1 MIRQLPLL
9 NPECSLDLLQIFN
22 DMKDGFFQI
31 IFESPPA
38 EVELS
43 TELRCR
49 EIMKSDDID
58 KIKAFCCDL
67 VRNQSKIDA
76 VLHSALARL
85 AEQEARKMVEE
96 KIIKAK
102 GINKLLFL
110 FHQFM
115 VIKQVEKIMKA
126 SRPQDP

>member
-1 MIRQLPLL
+1 
-9 NPECSLDLLQIFN
+9 
-22 DMKDGFFQI
+22 MKDTFFQI

-49 EIMKSDDID
+49 EIMKSNDID

-67 VRNQSKIDA
+67 VRNQAKIDA
-76 VLHSALARL
+76 VLSSALARL

-96 KIIKAK
+96 KIVKAK

-115 VIKQVEKIMKA
+115 IMKQVEKIMKA
-126 SRPQDP
+126 SRPQNP

>member
-1 MIRQLPLL
+1 
-9 NPECSLDLLQIFN
+9 
-22 DMKDGFFQI
+22 MKDGFFQI

-43 TELRCR
+43 TELKCR
-49 EIMKSDDID
+49 EVMKSNDID

-67 VRNQSKIDA
+67 IRNQAKIDA
-76 VLHSALARL
+76 VLSSALSRL
-85 AEQEARKMVEE
+85 AEQEARKMVED
-96 KIIKAK
+96 KIVKAK

-115 VIKQVEKIMKA
+115 VMKQVEKIMKA
-126 SRPQDP
+126 SHPQNP

>member
-1 MIRQLPLL
+1 
-9 NPECSLDLLQIFN
+9 
-22 DMKDGFFQI
+22 MKDGFFQI

-43 TELRCR
+43 TELKCR
-49 EIMKSDDID
+49 EIMKSNDVE

-96 KIIKAK
+96 KIVKAK
-102 GINKLLFL
+102 GINKLLVKDFTDSE
-110 FHQFM
+110 
-115 VIKQVEKIMKA
+115 VKEYEKT
-126 SRPQDP
+126 SLSDS

>member
-1 MIRQLPLL
+1 MNQ
-9 NPECSLDLLQIFN
+9 ECSLDLQQTSN
-22 DMKDGFFQI
+22 DMKDSFFQI
-31 IFESPPA
+31 IFKSPPA

-49 EIMKSDDID
+49 EIMKSNDID

-76 VLHSALARL
+76 VLHSALAQL
-85 AEQEARKMVEE
+85 AEQEARRMVEE

-115 VIKQVEKIMKA
+115 VMKQIEKIMKA
-126 SRPQDP
+126 NRPQNP

>member
-1 MIRQLPLL
+1 MNQD
-9 NPECSLDLLQIFN
+9 CTQDLQQIFN
-22 DMKDGFFQI
+22 DMKDSFFQV

-43 TELRCR
+43 TELKCR
-49 EIMKSDDID
+49 EIMKSNDID

-67 VRNQSKIDA
+67 VRNQTKIDA
-76 VLHSALARL
+76 VLSSALSRL
-85 AEQEARKMVEE
+85 AEQEARKMVED
-96 KIIKAK
+96 KIVKAK

-115 VIKQVEKIMKA
+115 VMKQVEKIMKA
-126 SRPQDP
+126 SRPQNP

>member
-1 MIRQLPLL
+1 
-9 NPECSLDLLQIFN
+9 
-22 DMKDGFFQI
+22 MKDGFFQI
-31 IFESPPA
+31 IFESPPT

-49 EIMKSDDID
+49 EIMKSNDID

-67 VRNQSKIDA
+67 VRNQAKIDT
-76 VLHSALARL
+76 VLSSALARL
-85 AEQEARKMVEE
+85 AEQESAKMVQER
-96 KIIKAK
+96 IAKAK

-115 VIKQVEKIMKA
+115 VMKQIEKIMKA
-126 SRPQDP
+126 NRPQNP

>member
-1 MIRQLPLL
+1 
-9 NPECSLDLLQIFN
+9 
-22 DMKDGFFQI
+22 MKDSFFQV

-43 TELRCR
+43 TELKCR
-49 EIMKSDDID
+49 EIMKSNDID

-67 VRNQSKIDA
+67 VRNQTKIDA
-76 VLHSALARL
+76 VLSSALSRL
-85 AEQEARKMVEE
+85 AEQEARKMVED
-96 KIIKAK
+96 KIVKAK

-115 VIKQVEKIMKA
+115 VMKQVEKIMKA
-126 SRPQDP
+126 SRPQNP

>member
-1 MIRQLPLL
+1 MNQD
-9 NPECSLDLLQIFN
+9 CTQDLQQIFN
-22 DMKDGFFQI
+22 DMKDSFFQV

-43 TELRCR
+43 TELKCR
-49 EIMKSDDID
+49 EIMKSNDID

-67 VRNQSKIDA
+67 VRNQTKIDA
-76 VLHSALARL
+76 VLSSALSRL
-85 AEQEARKMVEE
+85 AEQEARKMVED
-96 KIIKAK
+96 KIVKAK

-115 VIKQVEKIMKA
+115 VMKQVEKIMKA
-126 SRPQDP
+126 SRPQSP

>member
-1 MIRQLPLL
+1 
-9 NPECSLDLLQIFN
+9 
-22 DMKDGFFQI
+22 MKDTFFQI

-43 TELRCR
+43 TELKCR
-49 EIMKSDDID
+49 EIMKSNDIE
-58 KIKAFCCDL
+58 KIKAFSCDL

-85 AEQEARKMVEE
+85 AEQEATRMVEE

-102 GINKLLFL
+102 GINKLIFL

-115 VIKQVEKIMKA
+115 IMKQVEKIMKA
-126 SRPQDP
+126 SRPQNP

>member
-1 MIRQLPLL
+1 
-9 NPECSLDLLQIFN
+9 
-22 DMKDGFFQI
+22 MKDTFFQI

-49 EIMKSDDID
+49 EIMKSNDID
-58 KIKAFCCDL
+58 KIKALCCDL
-67 VRNQSKIDA
+67 VRNQAKIDT
-76 VLHSALARL
+76 VLSSALARL
-85 AEQEARKMVEE
+85 AEQESRRMVEE

-115 VIKQVEKIMKA
+115 VMKQVKKIMKA
-126 SRPQDP
+126 SRPQNP

>member
-1 MIRQLPLL
+1 
-9 NPECSLDLLQIFN
+9 
-22 DMKDGFFQI
+22 MKDGFFQI

-49 EIMKSDDID
+49 EIMKSNDID

-67 VRNQSKIDA
+67 VRNQAKIDT
-76 VLHSALARL
+76 VLSSALARL
-85 AEQEARKMVEE
+85 AEQESAKMVQERIE
-96 KIIKAK
+96 KAK

-115 VIKQVEKIMKA
+115 VMKQIEKIMKA
-126 SRPQDP
+126 NRPQNP

>member
-1 MIRQLPLL
+1 
-9 NPECSLDLLQIFN
+9 
-22 DMKDGFFQI
+22 MKDTFFQI

-43 TELRCR
+43 TELKCR
-49 EIMKSDDID
+49 EIMKSNDIE

-67 VRNQSKIDA
+67 VRNQAKMDT
-76 VLHSALARL
+76 VLASSLARL
-85 AEQEARKMVEE
+85 AEQEATRMVEE

-102 GINKLLFL
+102 GINKLIFL

-115 VIKQVEKIMKA
+115 IMKQVEKIMKA
-126 SRPQDP
+126 SRPQNL

>member
-1 MIRQLPLL
+1 
-9 NPECSLDLLQIFN
+9 
-22 DMKDGFFQI
+22 MKDTFFQI

-43 TELRCR
+43 TELKCR
-49 EIMKSDDID
+49 EIMKSNDID

-67 VRNQSKIDA
+67 VKNQAKIDA
-76 VLHSALARL
+76 VLSSALARL

-126 SRPQDP
+126 SRPQSP

>member
-1 MIRQLPLL
+1 
-9 NPECSLDLLQIFN
+9 
-22 DMKDGFFQI
+22 MKDGFFQI

-49 EIMKSDDID
+49 EIMKSNDID
-58 KIKAFCCDL
+58 KIKAFSCDL
-67 VRNQSKIDA
+67 VRNQTKIDA
-76 VLHSALARL
+76 VLSSALARL
-85 AEQEARKMVEE
+85 AEQEARNMVEE
-96 KIIKAK
+96 KIVKAK

-115 VIKQVEKIMKA
+115 VMKQVEKIMKA
-126 SRPQDP
+126 SQPQNP

>member
-1 MIRQLPLL
+1 
-9 NPECSLDLLQIFN
+9 
-22 DMKDGFFQI
+22 MKDNFFQI

-43 TELRCR
+43 TELKCR
-49 EIMKSDDID
+49 EIMKTNDVE

-67 VRNQSKIDA
+67 VRNQAKMDT
-76 VLHSALARL
+76 VLASALARL
-85 AEQEARKMVEE
+85 AEQESMKMVEE
-96 KIIKAK
+96 KIVKAK

-115 VIKQVEKIMKA
+115 IMKQVEKIMK
-126 SRPQDP
+126 STHRQNP

>member
-1 MIRQLPLL
+1 
-9 NPECSLDLLQIFN
+9 
-22 DMKDGFFQI
+22 MKDTFFQI

-43 TELRCR
+43 TELKCR
-49 EIMKSDDID
+49 EIMKSNDIE

-67 VRNQSKIDA
+67 IRNQSKIDT
-76 VLHSALARL
+76 VLASALARL
-85 AEQEARKMVEE
+85 AEQESKKMVEE

-102 GINKLLFL
+102 CINKLLFL

-115 VIKQVEKIMKA
+115 IMKQVEKIMKA
-126 SRPQDP
+126 SRPQNP

>member
-1 MIRQLPLL
+1 
-9 NPECSLDLLQIFN
+9 
-22 DMKDGFFQI
+22 MKDTFFQI

-43 TELRCR
+43 TELKCR
-49 EIMKSDDID
+49 EIMKSNDID

-67 VRNQSKIDA
+67 VRNQTKIDA
-76 VLHSALARL
+76 VLSSALSRL
-85 AEQEARKMVEE
+85 AEQEARKMVED
-96 KIIKAK
+96 KIVKAK

-115 VIKQVEKIMKA
+115 VMKQVEKIMKA
-126 SRPQDP
+126 SRPQDL

>member
-1 MIRQLPLL
+1 
-9 NPECSLDLLQIFN
+9 
-22 DMKDGFFQI
+22 MKDSFFQI

-43 TELRCR
+43 TELKCR
-49 EIMKSDDID
+49 EIMKSNDID

-67 VRNQSKIDA
+67 VRNQTKIDA
-76 VLHSALARL
+76 VLSSALSRL
-85 AEQEARKMVEE
+85 AEQEARKMVED
-96 KIIKAK
+96 KIVKAK

-115 VIKQVEKIMKA
+115 VMKQVEKIMKA
-126 SRPQDP
+126 NRPQNP

>member
-1 MIRQLPLL
+1 
-9 NPECSLDLLQIFN
+9 
-22 DMKDGFFQI
+22 MKDSFFQI

-49 EIMKSDDID
+49 EIMKSNDID
-58 KIKAFCCDL
+58 KIKSFCCDL
-67 VRNQSKIDA
+67 VRNQTKIDA
-76 VLHSALARL
+76 VLSSALSRL
-85 AEQEARKMVEE
+85 AEQEARKMVED
-96 KIIKAK
+96 KIVKAK

-115 VIKQVEKIMKA
+115 VMKQIEKIMKA
-126 SRPQDP
+126 NRPQNP

>member
-1 MIRQLPLL
+1 
-9 NPECSLDLLQIFN
+9 
-22 DMKDGFFQI
+22 MKDSFFQI

-43 TELRCR
+43 TELKCR
-49 EIMKSDDID
+49 EIMKSNDID

-67 VRNQSKIDA
+67 VRNQTKIDA
-76 VLHSALARL
+76 VLSSALSRL
-85 AEQEARKMVEE
+85 AEQEARKMVED
-96 KIIKAK
+96 KIVKAK

-115 VIKQVEKIMKA
+115 VMKQVEKIMKA
-126 SRPQDP
+126 SHPQNP

>member
-1 MIRQLPLL
+1 
-9 NPECSLDLLQIFN
+9 
-22 DMKDGFFQI
+22 MKDSFFQI
-31 IFESPPA
+31 IFESPSA

-49 EIMKSDDID
+49 EIMKSNDID

-67 VRNQSKIDA
+67 VRNQAKIDA
-76 VLHSALARL
+76 VLSSALARL

-102 GINKLLFL
+102 G
-110 FHQFM
+110 M
-115 VIKQVEKIMKA
+115 DPIK
-126 SRPQDP
+126 